1 MFYTDG
7 GASYPTHVMTRITN
21 YVDKSKILFY
31 ALSAEKNPLVLI
43 NIANQFNSFSSGE
56 VKANISPDMLVNE
69 LPEILNSMFHQV

>member
-1 MFYTDG
+1 
-7 GASYPTHVMTRITN
+7 MTRITN

-43 NIANQFNSFSSGE
+43 NIANQFNSFSTGE
-56 VKANISPDMLVNE
+56 IKANISPDMLVNE